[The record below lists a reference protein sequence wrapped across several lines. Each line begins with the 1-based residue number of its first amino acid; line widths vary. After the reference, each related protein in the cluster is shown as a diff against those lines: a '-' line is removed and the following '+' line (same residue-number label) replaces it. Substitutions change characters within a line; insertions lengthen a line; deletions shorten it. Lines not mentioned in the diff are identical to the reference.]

1 MRAVESASLAMTAAA
16 PSDEE
21 DDDDEDGRSET
32 GKAPEAVA
40 LVVAGAFIWPGRRNG
55 VEAGA
60 DFDAEA
66 AVAAAFFAPPAPL
79 MLVIDLDAV
88 AAAPD
93 LAPFAADVAADD
105 ADDEAVDDTAD
116 FVAGMARARAM
127 RLSDR
132 RRAAADG

>member
-1 MRAVESASLAMTAAA
+1 
-16 PSDEE
+16 
-21 DDDDEDGRSET
+21 
-32 GKAPEAVA
+32 
-40 LVVAGAFIWPGRRNG
+40 
-55 VEAGA
+55 
-60 DFDAEA
+60 
-66 AVAAAFFAPPAPL
+66 

-93 LAPFAADVAADD
+93 LPPLPADDAAADD
-105 ADDEAVDDTAD
+105 ADDEAFDDAVG